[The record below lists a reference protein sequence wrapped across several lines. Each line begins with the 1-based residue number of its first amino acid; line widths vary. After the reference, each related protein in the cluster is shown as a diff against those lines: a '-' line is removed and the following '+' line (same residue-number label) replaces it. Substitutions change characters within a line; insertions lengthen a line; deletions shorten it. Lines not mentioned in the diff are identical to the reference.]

1 MGTSIGDILEPV
13 ETSFDALSGKVIA
26 VDAYNTL
33 YQFLSTIRQPDGTPL
48 KDSSGRTTSH
58 LSGLIY
64 RTTNLMEKGLKLI
77 FVFDGKPPEL
87 KAGVIKAR
95 TERRE
100 AARKKWEEAEVPE
113 EALKYAKA
121 STRID
126 VTIVE
131 ESKQLLTYMGIPHV
145 QALSEGEAQA
155 AYMVIRGDA
164 EFVCTQDYDSLLFGA
179 PRVIRNLSVPRKKAR
194 LKVLDLHKFVQKQGI
209 TREELI
215 DLAILVGTDFNDGV
229 KGIGAKTA
237 LKLIKKYHSIEKIIA
252 NSKIVEDTGI
262 ENYELVRDIFLVPEV
277 SDSYEIV
284 WRAPDVAKLKEML
297 CEEHEFA
304 EERVC
309 NALERSSGP
318 KVKQGSIEQW
328 L

>member
-1 MGTSIGDILEPV
+1 MGTSIGEILEPLG
-13 ETSFDALSGKVIA
+13 TSFDALSGKIIA

-64 RTTNLMEKGLKLI
+64 RTTNLMEKGLKLV

-87 KAGVIKAR
+87 KAKVIKAR

-155 AYMVIRGDA
+155 AYMVTKGDA

-179 PRVIRNLSVPRKKAR
+179 PRVIRNLSAPRKKAR
-194 LKVLDLHKFVQKQGI
+194 LEVLDLHKFLQKQGI

-215 DLAILVGTDFNDGV
+215 DLAILVGTDFNEGV
-229 KGIGAKTA
+229 NGIGAKTA

-262 ENYELVRDIFLVPEV
+262 VNYELVRDIFLVPEV

-297 CEEHEFA
+297 CEEHNFA

-309 NALERSSGP
+309 NALERSSVP

>member
-1 MGTSIGDILEPV
+1 MGTSIGEILEPL

-64 RTTNLMEKGLKLI
+64 RTTNLMEKGLKLV

-95 TERRE
+95 TARRE

-164 EFVCTQDYDSLLFGA
+164 KFVCTQDYDSLLFGA
-179 PRVIRNLSVPRKKAR
+179 PRVIRNLSAPRKKAR
-194 LKVLDLHKFVQKQGI
+194 LEVLDLHKFVQKQGI

-215 DLAILVGTDFNDGV
+215 DLAILVGTDFNEGV

-262 ENYELVRDIFLVPEV
+262 ENYELVRDIFLVPDV

-284 WRAPDVAKLKEML
+284 WRAPDVVKLKEML

-309 NALERSSGP
+309 NALERSSVP

>member
-1 MGTSIGDILEPV
+1 MGTSIGDILEPL
-13 ETSFDALSGKVIA
+13 ETSFDALSGKIIA

-48 KDSSGRTTSH
+48 KDSAGRTTSH

-64 RTTNLMEKGLKLI
+64 RTTNLMEKGLKLV

-126 VTIVE
+126 VRIVE

-155 AYMVIRGDA
+155 AYMVIKGDA

-179 PRVIRNLSVPRKKAR
+179 PRVIRNLSAPRKKAR
-194 LKVLDLHKFVQKQGI
+194 LEVLDLHKFVQKQGI

-215 DLAILVGTDFNDGV
+215 DLAILVGTDFNEGV
-229 KGIGAKTA
+229 RGIGAKTA

-252 NSKIVEDTGI
+252 NSKMVEDTGI

-284 WRAPDVAKLKEML
+284 WRAPDVVKLKEML
-297 CEEHEFA
+297 CEEHDFA

-309 NALERSSGP
+309 NALERSSMP

>member
-1 MGTSIGDILEPV
+1 MGTSIGDILEPL

-64 RTTNLMEKGLKLI
+64 RTTNLMEKGLKLV

-155 AYMVIRGDA
+155 AYMVIKGDA

-194 LKVLDLHKFVQKQGI
+194 LEVLDLHKFVQKQGI

-252 NSKIVEDTGI
+252 NSKIAEDTGI
-262 ENYELVRDIFLVPEV
+262 ENYELVRDIFLVPDV
-277 SDSYEIV
+277 SDSYEIA

>member
-1 MGTSIGDILEPV
+1 MGTSIGEILEPL

-64 RTTNLMEKGLKLI
+64 RTTNLMEKGLKLV

-87 KAGVIKAR
+87 KAKVIKAR

-179 PRVIRNLSVPRKKAR
+179 PRVIRNLSAPRKKAR
-194 LKVLDLHKFVQKQGI
+194 LEVLDLHKFVQKQGV

-215 DLAILVGTDFNDGV
+215 DLAILVGTDFNEGV

-262 ENYELVRDIFLVPEV
+262 ENYELVRDIFLVPDV

-284 WRAPDVAKLKEML
+284 WRAPDVVKLKEML

>member
-1 MGTSIGDILEPV
+1 MGTSIGDILEPL

-155 AYMVIRGDA
+155 AYMVIKGDA

-179 PRVIRNLSVPRKKAR
+179 PRVIRNLSAPRKKAR
-194 LKVLDLHKFVQKQGI
+194 LEVLDLHKFVQKQGI

-252 NSKIVEDTGI
+252 NSKIAEDTGI
-262 ENYELVRDIFLVPEV
+262 ENYELVRDIFLVPDV
-277 SDSYEIV
+277 SDSYEIA

>member
-1 MGTSIGDILEPV
+1 MGTSIGDILEPL

-64 RTTNLMEKGLKLI
+64 RTTNLMEKGLKLV

-87 KAGVIKAR
+87 KAKVIKAR

-179 PRVIRNLSVPRKKAR
+179 PRVIRNLSAPRKKAR
-194 LKVLDLHKFVQKQGI
+194 LEVLDLHKFVQKLGI

-215 DLAILVGTDFNDGV
+215 DLAILVGTDFNEGV

-262 ENYELVRDIFLVPEV
+262 ENYELVRDIFLVPDV

-284 WRAPDVAKLKEML
+284 WRAPDVVKLKEML

>member
-1 MGTSIGDILEPV
+1 MGTSIGDILEPL

-87 KAGVIKAR
+87 KAKVIKAR

-155 AYMVIRGDA
+155 AYMVIKGDA

-179 PRVIRNLSVPRKKAR
+179 PRVIRNLSAPRKKAR
-194 LKVLDLHKFVQKQGI
+194 LEVLDLHKFVQKQGI

-252 NSKIVEDTGI
+252 NSKIAEDTGI
-262 ENYELVRDIFLVPEV
+262 ENYELVRDIFLVPDV
-277 SDSYEIV
+277 SDSYEIA

>member
-1 MGTSIGDILEPV
+1 MGTSIGDILEPL

-155 AYMVIRGDA
+155 AYMVIKGDA

-179 PRVIRNLSVPRKKAR
+179 PRVIRNLSAPRKKAR
-194 LKVLDLHKFVQKQGI
+194 LEVLDLHKFVQKQGI

-237 LKLIKKYHSIEKIIA
+237 LKLIKKYHSIEKMIA
-252 NSKIVEDTGI
+252 NSKIAEDTGI
-262 ENYELVRDIFLVPEV
+262 ENYELVRDIFLVPDV
-277 SDSYEIV
+277 SDSYEIA

-309 NALERSSGP
+309 NALERSSVP

>member
-1 MGTSIGDILEPV
+1 MGTSIGDILEPL

-64 RTTNLMEKGLKLI
+64 RTTNLMEKGLKLV

-155 AYMVIRGDA
+155 AYMVIKGDA

-179 PRVIRNLSVPRKKAR
+179 PRVIRNLSAPRKKAR
-194 LKVLDLHKFVQKQGI
+194 LEVLDLHKFLQKQGI

-215 DLAILVGTDFNDGV
+215 DLAILVGTDFNGGV

-252 NSKIVEDTGI
+252 NSKIAEDTGI
-262 ENYELVRDIFLVPEV
+262 VNYELVRDIFLVPDV
-277 SDSYEIV
+277 SESYEIV

-309 NALERSSGP
+309 TALERSSVP

>member
-1 MGTSIGDILEPV
+1 MGTSIGDILEPL

-194 LKVLDLHKFVQKQGI
+194 LEVLDLHKFVQKQGI

-252 NSKIVEDTGI
+252 NSKIAEDTGI
-262 ENYELVRDIFLVPEV
+262 ENYELVRDIFLVPDV

-284 WRAPDVAKLKEML
+284 WHAPDVAKLKEML

>member
-1 MGTSIGDILEPV
+1 MGTSIGEILEPLG
-13 ETSFDALSGKVIA
+13 TSFDALSGKIIA

-64 RTTNLMEKGLKLI
+64 RTTNLMEKGLKLV

-87 KAGVIKAR
+87 KAKVIKAR

-155 AYMVIRGDA
+155 AYMVIKGDA

-179 PRVIRNLSVPRKKAR
+179 PRVIRNLSAPRKKAR
-194 LKVLDLHKFVQKQGI
+194 LEVLDLHKFVQKQGI

-215 DLAILVGTDFNDGV
+215 DLAILVGTDFNEGV

-297 CEEHEFA
+297 CEEHDFA

-309 NALERSSGP
+309 NALERSSVP